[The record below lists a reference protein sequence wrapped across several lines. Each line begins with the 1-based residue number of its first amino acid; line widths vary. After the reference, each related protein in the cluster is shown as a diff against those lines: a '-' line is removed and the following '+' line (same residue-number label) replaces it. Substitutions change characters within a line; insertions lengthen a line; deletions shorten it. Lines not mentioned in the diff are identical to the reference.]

1 VLDLGWYLGIFSM
14 KAHLGLPFH
23 FCMGFRHSCV
33 GRTLVFISVG
43 HETQMAFELDRIE
56 IFRIDSSIQIVDT
69 EPKTICIP

>member
-1 VLDLGWYLGIFSM
+1 
-14 KAHLGLPFH
+14 
-23 FCMGFRHSCV
+23 MGFRHSCV

-69 EPKTICIP
+69 EPKTICTP